1 MDSASSRVARGSSAY
16 LQDCLNKQAAVAMAL
31 YGQRQDLERIQKRA
45 SQLAPRDT
53 LTYGHIEQITDLK
66 LWAGQQFWQWPTR
79 TEFNERLRD
88 YPVRDLWNV
97 KGREKEVIGQL
108 LNLFRHIEPVSVV
121 LRFLHP
127 KHFGILSPPVEKLL
141 ELRASSSP
149 TEKYLNYIS
158 DLRDIRDYCNRM
170 KYCEFSTAAEVDMAI
185 WTLQEVMEASR
196 ADSTWL
202 DQVVPEHR
210 QWCREL

>member
-1 MDSASSRVARGSSAY
+1 MSMDSASSNVAQGSSAY

-31 YGQRQDLERIQKRA
+31 YGQRQDLQRIQKRA
-45 SQLAPRDT
+45 SRLAPRDT

-79 TEFNERLRD
+79 TEFNKRLRD
-88 YPVRDLWNV
+88 YPVADLWNV

-127 KHFGILSPPVEKLL
+127 KHVFVYGV
-141 ELRASSSP
+141 
-149 TEKYLNYIS
+149 
-158 DLRDIRDYCNRM
+158 IR
-170 KYCEFSTAAEVDMAI
+170 
-185 WTLQEVMEASR
+185 Q
-196 ADSTWL
+196 
-202 DQVVPEHR
+202 
-210 QWCREL
+210 